1 VELIHSDICG
11 CIKPG
16 SNVGSRYLMTFTDDC
31 TRKTWLYILKEKSN
45 VFDAF
50 KSFKTL
56 VEKEPGYKICSS
68 RLE

>member
-1 VELIHSDICG
+1 
-11 CIKPG
+11 
-16 SNVGSRYLMTFTDDC
+16 MTFTDDC

-56 VEKEPGYKICSS
+56 VEEEPGYEIKCLRNIEKENILHLHSKNYAV
-68 RLE
+68 LME